1 VICCNVEL
9 VARPAVH
16 FEDLPR
22 YLCVRIGEL
31 EKGHQRI
38 WSPMDSYKRRRLK
51 PEYWFS
57 IPLDRYASL
66 LCKYYRCYNAL
77 LEPLFN

>member
-1 VICCNVEL
+1 MVYDVNFVLIWCRVEL

-16 FEDLPR
+16 FEDLPK

-31 EKGHQRI
+31 EKGHQHI
-38 WSPMDSYKRRRLK
+38 WSPMNSYKRRRLK

-57 IPLDRYASL
+57 IPVDRYGYSWF
-66 LCKYYRCYNAL
+66 CKY
-77 LEPLFN
+77 